1 VKERTLAGH
10 RTFYALLRIAE
21 GASIPELAEELGHSP
36 RITLSTYAHVID
48 ELRALA
54 ASPARRSPDRG
65 VERNG
70 SASALRG
77 AGGGCYVRRVGF
89 RSART

>member
-48 ELRALA
+48 ELREERIAEARIRVSSATDRRVLCEELA
-54 ASPARRSPDRG
+54 A
-65 VERNG
+65 
-70 SASALRG
+70 G
-77 AGGGCYVRRVGF
+77 AMSGG
-89 RSART
+89 